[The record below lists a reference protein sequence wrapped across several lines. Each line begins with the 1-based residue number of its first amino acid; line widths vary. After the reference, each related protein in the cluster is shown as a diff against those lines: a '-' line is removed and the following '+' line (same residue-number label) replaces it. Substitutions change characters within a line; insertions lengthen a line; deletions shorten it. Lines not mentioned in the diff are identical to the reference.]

1 MKDESAIKTL
11 QVTAIRRRIRV
22 LKAEMDRGTNLKRNR
37 VIQIERE
44 ISELRQN
51 LKDLNKTHR
60 PKPNPNH
67 KSLGNCI
74 NPKCRKRIMVGQAV
88 VKYGHLGLCCDFKCL
103 VGAMNGS

>member
-11 QVTAIRRRIRV
+11 QVTAIRRRIRI
-22 LKAEMDRGTNLKRNR
+22 LKAEMDRGSNLNRNR
-37 VIQIERE
+37 VIQIEGE
-44 ISELRQN
+44 ISELMQK
-51 LKDLNKTHR
+51 LKALDNTHR
-60 PKPNPNH
+60 PKINR

>member
-22 LKAEMDRGTNLKRNR
+22 LKAEMDRGTNLNRNR
-37 VIQIERE
+37 VIQIEGE
-44 ISELRQN
+44 ISELRQK
-51 LKDLNKTHR
+51 LKALNNTNR
-60 PKPNPNH
+60 PKPNH

-74 NPKCRKRIMVGQAV
+74 NPKCRKRIMVGQTV

>member
-22 LKAEMDRGTNLKRNR
+22 LKAEMDRGTNLNRNH
-37 VIQIERE
+37 VIQIEGK

-60 PKPNPNH
+60 PKPNR

-74 NPKCRKRIMVGQAV
+74 NPKCRKRMLVGQAV
-88 VKYGHLGLCCDFKCL
+88 VKYGHLGLCCNFKCL

>member
-1 MKDESAIKTL
+1 MKDESAIKTI
-11 QVTAIRRRIRV
+11 QVTAIKRRIRI
-22 LKAEMDRGTNLKRNR
+22 LKAEMGRGTNLNRNR
-37 VIQIERE
+37 VIQIEGE
-44 ISELRQN
+44 ISELSQK
-51 LKDLNKTHR
+51 LKALNKTHR
-60 PKPNPNH
+60 PKPKH